1 MTLDLAGAHE
11 AAYRRLIEAVGGGR
25 DDEVDELL
33 AAEFEDHN
41 PTPGQPPGP
50 AGFKEWM
57 RAVRA
62 AFPDL
67 TATVQDV
74 VAGSDRVAG
83 RVRYR
88 GTHGGTFLG
97 LAATGCE
104 VDFEAFHFARFRNE
118 KIVEWWGTADLLG
131 ALHQIGAGISWPDGP
146 GQPAV
151 RV

>member
-1 MTLDLAGAHE
+1 MTLDPAGAYE
-11 AAYRRLIEAVGGGR
+11 AAYRRLMEAVSGGR

-33 AAEFEDHN
+33 AAEFVDHN

-50 AGFKEWM
+50 TGFKEWM
-57 RAVRA
+57 HAARA

-67 TATVQDV
+67 TAMVQDV

-97 LAATGCE
+97 LAATGRE
-104 VDFEAFHFARFRNE
+104 VDFEAFHFARFRNG

-131 ALHQIGAGISWPDGP
+131 ALHQIGAGVSWPDDP